1 MEVHRCRFIEWVPSP
16 VETIAF
22 SRDGTNVAVGRE
34 SGDLEVW
41 TVCQES
47 TRDSMWH
54 KARVLI
60 VIALAN

>member
-41 TVCQES
+41 TVLP
-47 TRDSMWH
+47 
-54 KARVLI
+54 RVHQGQH
-60 VIALAN
+60 VA